1 MVGGLQGLPASGA
14 VSACAGGANQAVFP
28 SHPTGFLEK
37 QLFLLYWQVLRMAN
51 RFVLCHTAVCLFLE
65 AHRLDDRVS
74 QTRAAPAFP
83 TGRRQI

>member
-1 MVGGLQGLPASGA
+1 MSGGPQGLPATGV
-14 VSACAGGANQAVFP
+14 VSACAAGTKQAVF
-28 SHPTGFLEK
+28 SIDPTGFLEK
-37 QLFLLYWQVLRMAN
+37 QLFLLYWQVLRKAN
-51 RFVLCHTAVCLFLE
+51 RFVFCHTAVCLFLE